1 MAPLDGLLPAGA
13 TPLEPVLTK
22 GEAAALVGQLESSPS
37 SLQLEKASTQQ
48 KDPGQPRINK
58 LKMFNK
64 VSPREVGLAYPRK
77 GLVRCRAQ
85 CLLQPQTQGQ
95 GRA

>member
-1 MAPLDGLLPAGA
+1 MHCNYCAQALRLPKP

-64 VSPREVGLAYPRK
+64 VSPRDLP
-77 GLVRCRAQ
+77 
-85 CLLQPQTQGQ
+85 TQGK
-95 GRA
+95 GW